1 MSLCLRYHKNGIIR
15 EDSILFQDLISESF
29 DLDFSTL
36 EDGQVIEPK
45 LSGKII
51 GNAILKS
58 IVNLG
63 LDIQNCVGQGYDGA
77 AVMSSNIVGASSV
90 ILEKNPRALYTH
102 CVSHS
107 LNLAVIDASK
117 VQEIRNMMSS
127 IRQVVSFINVSAKR
141 KSVFTAAVNY
151 KLPNHPTNQL
161 KSLCETRWVERHEA
175 IETFIVLLPPIKLTL
190 SQVIFILFVPSYILH
205 YNYFL
210 IFITLCSVF
219 RIYQSHLIN
228 NPSLSI
234 PVIRGK
240 EITLAL
246 SISVLQQ

>member
-1 MSLCLRYHKNGIIR
+1 MCGDEDLKNHLETAPRNARYTSPIIQNEIINIIGELIQERIIIGVKEGGGLYSFLADETQDIATVEQMSLCLRYHKNVTIR
-15 EDSILFQDLISESF
+15 DDFILFQDLISESF

-36 EDGQVIEPK
+36 ADGQVIEPK

-63 LDIQNCVGQGYDGA
+63 LDIQNCVGHGYDGA

-107 LNLAVIDASK
+107 LNLAVIDSSK

-127 IRQVVSFINVSAKR
+127 IRQVVSFINVAK
-141 KSVFTAAVNY
+141 
-151 KLPNHPTNQL
+151 
-161 KSLCETRWVERHEA
+161 C
-175 IETFIVLLPPIKLTL
+175 
-190 SQVIFILFVPSYILH
+190 
-205 YNYFL
+205 
-210 IFITLCSVF
+210 
-219 RIYQSHLIN
+219 
-228 NPSLSI
+228 
-234 PVIRGK
+234 
-240 EITLAL
+240 
-246 SISVLQQ
+246 